1 MYNAFSSIS
10 IITIIYLCSLIVGDR
25 KIYRASVMSSQN
37 HETNSYG
44 TT

>member
-1 MYNAFSSIS
+1 MYNAFSFIS
-10 IITIIYLCSLIVGDR
+10 IITIVGDR
-25 KIYRASVMSSQN
+25 KICRASVMSSQN